1 MLSLGVKSAW
11 ALGTLR
17 HCREHRDGN
26 GWSREWKNPQGRESE
41 AWLPGGSRD
50 REGQA
55 ETPPQTGVAGLAPAV
70 ATATPLLTSPCS
82 RFHATLEQL
91 EMDLTFVRPWCP
103 AYFET
108 TASAFFVSPA

>member
-1 MLSLGVKSAW
+1 MVTRMKESPGKRERSLA
-11 ALGTLR
+11 AR
-17 HCREHRDGN
+17 RF
-26 GWSREWKNPQGRESE
+26 
-41 AWLPGGSRD
+41 RD

-82 RFHATLEQL
+82 RFHTTLEQL

>member
-1 MLSLGVKSAW
+1 MVTDGHENERIPREERAKPGCQEVP
-11 ALGTLR
+11 GT
-17 HCREHRDGN
+17 E
-26 GWSREWKNPQGRESE
+26 K
-41 AWLPGGSRD
+41 
-50 REGQA
+50 A
-55 ETPPQTGVAGLAPAV
+55 ETSPQTGMAGLAPAV

-82 RFHATLEQL
+82 RFHTALEQL